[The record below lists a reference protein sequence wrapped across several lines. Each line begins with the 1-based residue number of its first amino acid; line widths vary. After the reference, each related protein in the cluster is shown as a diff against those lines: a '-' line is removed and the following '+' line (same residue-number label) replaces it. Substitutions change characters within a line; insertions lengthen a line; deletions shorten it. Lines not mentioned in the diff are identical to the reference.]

1 MTVAAVPQPPGHQGL
16 GASVR
21 RREDRRFLLGRGR
34 YTDDV
39 ELPGQTWAAFVRS
52 PHAHAAIRSLDASR
66 ALAAPGVLAVL
77 TGDEVAADGLG
88 GIPCGW
94 QIKNKDGSNM
104 VEPPHPALAQGK
116 VRHAGDP
123 VAMVV
128 AETRTQAREAAQLV
142 EVDYQPLPAV
152 AHLRDATAAGAPQVW
167 DDAAGNV
174 CFDWHLGDEAATAA
188 AFSGAARVVAIDLV
202 NNRTL
207 PNAIEPRAANG
218 HYDAAE
224 DRYTLYTTS
233 QNPHLIR
240 LLLGAFTLKVPEH
253 KLRVVA
259 PDVGGGFGS
268 KIFHYAEELL
278 VLWASKRV
286 GRPVKWTAERSESFL
301 SDAHGRDHL
310 SHAELA
316 LDADGRF
323 RGLLVRTL
331 ANLGAYLSTF
341 APAIPTYLYAT
352 LLSGP
357 YAIPAIYAEVK
368 AIFTHTVPVDAVRGA
383 GRPEASYLLERLV
396 DKAARELGIDR
407 VELRRRNFVR
417 PDQFPY
423 QTAVALQYDTG
434 DYEATLD
441 MALAAI
447 DHPHL
452 AERKA
457 AARARGKLRGFGV
470 STYIE
475 ACGIAPSAL
484 VGALGARAGLY
495 EAATVRV
502 HPTGSVTVLTGS
514 HSHGQGHETTFAQL
528 VVERL
533 GVPIE
538 NVEVVHGDTDRIPFG
553 MGTYGSRSA
562 AVGGS
567 AIYKAIDKIVD
578 KGKKIAA
585 HLLEASVAD
594 VEFEGGKYR
603 VAGTDREKTF
613 GEVAFAAY
621 VPHNYPIETVEP
633 GLEDSAFYDPKNFTF
648 PAGCHAV
655 EVEVDP
661 ETGVVEVV
669 DVAIA
674 DDVGVVINPMIVD
687 GQAHGGLAHGIGQAL
702 LEECVYEPDGQLQS
716 GSFMSYCMPR
726 AADLPMFRTGNHVT
740 PCTHN
745 PTGIKG
751 VGEVGAIGV
760 PPAVINAVLD
770 ALAPLGVT
778 DIDMPATP
786 EKVWRAI
793 RAAATG
799 GDGGR
804 GDAAGP
810 GGPAQQKGGA
820 A

>member
-1 MTVAAVPQPPGHQGL
+1 MTENGM
-16 GASVR
+16 GASVA
-21 RREDRRFLLGRGR
+21 RREDRRFLLGKGR
-34 YTDDV
+34 YTDDIT
-39 ELPGQTWAAFVRS
+39 LPNQSYAVFVRS
-52 PHAHAAIRSLDASR
+52 PYAHAAIRSINAKE

-77 TGDEVAADGLG
+77 TGDDVAADGLG

-94 QIKNKDGSNM
+94 TITNKDGSKM
-104 VEPPHPALAQGK
+104 VAPPHPALAQGK
-116 VRHAGDP
+116 ARHAGDP
-123 VAMVV
+123 VAMVI
-128 AETRTQAREAAQLV
+128 AKTKAQAKDAAQLV
-142 EVDYQPLPAV
+142 EVDYDPLPAV
-152 AHLRDATAAGAPQVW
+152 AHLNAATAAGAPTVW
-167 DDAAGNV
+167 DEAPGNV
-174 CFDWHLGDEAATAA
+174 CFDWHLGDAAATET
-188 AFSGAARVVAIDLV
+188 AFSQAAHVTSIDLT
-202 NNRTL
+202 NNRIA

-218 HYDAAE
+218 HYDDVD
-224 DRYTLYTTS
+224 DRYTLYTTT
-233 QNPHLIR
+233 QNPHLTR

-253 KLRVVA
+253 KLRVVG

-286 GRPVKWTAERSESFL
+286 GRPVKWTSERSEAFL
-301 SDAHGRDHL
+301 SDAHGRDHVT
-310 SHAELA
+310 HAELA
-316 LDADGRF
+316 LDQDGKF
-323 RGLLVRTL
+323 RGLRVRTL
-331 ANLGAYLSTF
+331 ANMGAYLSTF
-341 APAIPTYLYAT
+341 APAIPTYLHAT

-357 YAIPAIYAEVK
+357 YDIPAIYAEVK
-368 AIFTHTVPVDAVRGA
+368 AIFTNTVPVDAVRGA
-383 GRPEASYLLERLV
+383 GRPEATYLLERLV
-396 DKAARELGIDR
+396 DKAARETGIDR
-407 VELRRRNFVR
+407 VEIRRRNLIR
-417 PDQFPY
+417 TDQFPY
-423 QTAVALQYDTG
+423 QTAVALQYDIG
-434 DYEATLD
+434 DYQATLD
-441 MALAAI
+441 LALQAI
-447 DHPHL
+447 DYEHL
-452 AERKA
+452 ADRKA
-457 AARARGKLRGFGV
+457 ASQARGKLRGFGL

-484 VGALGARAGLY
+484 VGALGAGAGLY

-502 HPTGSVTVLTGS
+502 HPTGSVTVFTGT

-533 GVPIE
+533 GIPFE
-538 NVEVVHGDTDRIPFG
+538 NVEIVHGDTDRIPFG

-567 AIYKAIDKIVD
+567 AIYKALDKIIDKGRKV
-578 KGKKIAA
+578 AA

-594 VEFEGGKYR
+594 VEFADGKYR

-613 GEVAFAAY
+613 GEIAFTAY

-687 GQAHGGLAHGIGQAL
+687 GQAHGGLAQGIGQAL
-702 LEECVYEPDGQLQS
+702 LEEAVYDDQGQLAS
-716 GSFMSYCMPR
+716 GSYMSYCMPR
-726 AADLPMFRTGNHVT
+726 AADLPMFKVGNHVT
-740 PCTHN
+740 ACTHN
-745 PTGIKG
+745 PVGIKG

-778 DIDMPATP
+778 HIDMPATP

-793 RAAATG
+793 HAAQEAH
-799 GDGGR
+799 
-804 GDAAGP
+804 A
-810 GGPAQQKGGA
+810 
-820 A
+820 

>member
-1 MTVAAVPQPPGHQGL
+1 MSGQGM
-16 GASVR
+16 GASVK
-21 RREDRRFLLGRGR
+21 RREDRRFLLGKGR
-34 YTDDV
+34 YTDDIQ
-39 ELPGQTWAAFVRS
+39 LPNQAYGVFVRS
-52 PHAHAAIRSLDASR
+52 PHAHAAIRSIDAAN

-77 TGDEVAADGLG
+77 TGDDVAADGLG
-88 GIPCGW
+88 GVPCGW
-94 QIKNKDGSNM
+94 QVKNKDDSVM
-104 VEPPHPALAQGK
+104 AEPPHPALAQGK

-123 VAMVV
+123 VVLVV
-128 AETRTQAREAAQLV
+128 AGTKAQAREAAQLV
-142 EVDYQPLPAV
+142 EIDYEPLPAV
-152 AHLRDATAAGAPQVW
+152 ASLRAAVAEGAPVVW
-167 DDAAGNV
+167 DEAPGNV
-174 CFDWHLGDEAATAA
+174 CFDWHLGDAAATDAEFA
-188 AFSGAARVVAIDLV
+188 GAARVVSIDLV
-202 NNRTL
+202 NNRIV

-218 HYDAAE
+218 HYDTAE

-233 QNPHLIR
+233 QNPHLTR

-253 KLRVVA
+253 RLRVVA

-286 GRPVKWTAERSESFL
+286 GRPVKWTSDRSEAFL
-301 SDAHGRDHL
+301 SDAHGRDHITR
-310 SHAELA
+310 AELA

-323 RGLLVRTL
+323 RGLRVNTL
-331 ANLGAYLSTF
+331 ANMGAYLSTF

-357 YAIPAIYAEVK
+357 YVIPAIYAEVK

-383 GRPEASYLLERLV
+383 GRPEATYLLERLV
-396 DKAARELGIDR
+396 DKAAREMGIDR
-407 VELRRRNFVR
+407 VEIRRQNLIPADR
-417 PDQFPY
+417 FPY
-423 QTAVALQYDTG
+423 QTPVALEYDVG
-434 DYEATLD
+434 EYEATLD
-441 MALAAI
+441 MALQSI
-447 DHPHL
+447 DHEHL
-452 AERKA
+452 EERKA
-457 AARARGKLRGFGV
+457 ASAARGKLRGFGI

-495 EAATVRV
+495 EAASVRV
-502 HPTGSVTVLTGS
+502 HPTGSVTVFTGS

-528 VVERL
+528 VVEKL
-533 GVPIE
+533 GVPFD
-538 NVEVVHGDTDRIPFG
+538 NVEIVHGDTDRIPFG

-567 AIYKAIDKIVD
+567 AIYKAIDKIVE
-578 KGKKIAA
+578 KGRKVAA

-594 VEFEGGKYR
+594 IEFSDGKYR
-603 VAGTDREKTF
+603 VVGTDREKAF
-613 GEVAFAAY
+613 GDVAFAAY
-621 VPHNYPIETVEP
+621 VPHNYPIDTVEP

-648 PAGCHAV
+648 PGGCHCV

-702 LEECVYEPDGQLQS
+702 LEQCVYDETGQLVT
-716 GSFMSYCMPR
+716 GSFLNYAMPR
-726 AADLPMFRTGNHVT
+726 ASDLPMFRVGNHVT
-740 PCTHN
+740 ACTHN
-745 PTGIKG
+745 PIGIKG

-778 DIDMPATP
+778 HIDMPATS

-793 RAAATG
+793 Q
-799 GDGGR
+799 
-804 GDAAGP
+804 DA
-810 GGPAQQKGGA
+810 GGA

>member
-1 MTVAAVPQPPGHQGL
+1 MSGNQGM
-16 GASVR
+16 GASVAR
-21 RREDRRFLLGRGR
+21 KEDRRFLMGKGR

-39 ELPGQTWAAFVRS
+39 TLPEQTYAVFVRS
-52 PHAHAAIRSLDASR
+52 PHAHAKIRSIDASE
-66 ALAAPGVLAVL
+66 ALKAPGVLAVL
-77 TGDEVAADGLG
+77 TGEDAAADDLG

-94 QIKNKDGSNM
+94 VITNKDGSKM
-104 VEPPHPALAQGK
+104 VAPPHPALVKGTA
-116 VRHAGDP
+116 RHTGDP
-123 VAMVV
+123 VAMVI
-128 AETRTQAREAAQLV
+128 AETLAQAKDAASLV
-142 EVDYQPLPAV
+142 QVDYDPRPAV
-152 AHLRDATAAGAPQVW
+152 AHLTAAVAEGAPKVW
-167 DDAAGNV
+167 DEAAGNV
-174 CFDWHLGDEAATAA
+174 CFDWHLGDAAATEAEFA
-188 AFSGAARVVAIDLV
+188 KADRVVALDLT
-202 NNRTL
+202 NNRVA

-218 HYDAAE
+218 FWDSVE

-233 QNPHLIR
+233 QNPHLTR

-278 VLWASKRV
+278 VLWASKRIG
-286 GRPVKWTAERSESFL
+286 GRPVKWTSSRSEAFL
-301 SDAHGRDHL
+301 SDAHGRDHVT
-310 SHAELA
+310 HAELA
-316 LDADGRF
+316 VSNDGKF
-323 RGLLVRTL
+323 HGLRVRTL
-331 ANLGAYLSTF
+331 ANMGAYLSTF
-341 APAIPTYLYAT
+341 APAIPTYLHAT

-357 YAIPAIYAEVK
+357 YVIPAIYAEVK
-368 AIFTHTVPVDAVRGA
+368 AIFTHTVPIDAVRGA
-383 GRPEASYLLERLV
+383 GRPEATYLLERLV

-407 VELRRRNFVR
+407 VEIRRKNLIQ

-423 QTAVALQYDTG
+423 QTPVALQYDVG
-434 DYEATLD
+434 DYPATLE
-441 MALAAI
+441 MALQSI
-447 DHPHL
+447 DYDKYPQ
-452 AERKA
+452 RKA
-457 AARARGKLRGFGV
+457 ESEKCGKLRGFGI

-484 VGALGARAGLY
+484 VGALGAGAGLY

-502 HPTGSVTVLTGS
+502 HPTGSVTVFTGT

-528 VVERL
+528 VNERL
-533 GVPIE
+533 GIPIE
-538 NVEVVHGDTDRIPFG
+538 NIEVVHGDTDRIPFG

-567 AIYKAIDKIVD
+567 AIVKAMDKIVD

-594 VEFEGGKYR
+594 IEFADGKYR

-613 GEVAFAAY
+613 GEIAFTAY

-648 PAGCHAV
+648 PGGCHLV

-674 DDVGVVINPMIVD
+674 DDVGVIINPMIVD

-702 LEECVYEPDGQLQS
+702 LEEAVYDEDGQLVS

-726 AADLPMFRTGNHVT
+726 AADLPSFKVGNHVT
-740 PCTHN
+740 ACTHN

-778 DIDMPATP
+778 DISMPATP

-793 RAAATG
+793 RAAG
-799 GDGGR
+799 GV
-804 GDAAGP
+804 A
-810 GGPAQQKGGA
+810 
-820 A
+820 

>member
-1 MTVAAVPQPPGHQGL
+1 MSDQGM
-16 GASVR
+16 GASVAR
-21 RREDRRFLLGRGR
+21 KEDRRFLLGKGR
-34 YTDDV
+34 YTDDIV
-39 ELPGQTWAAFVRS
+39 LPNQSYAVFVRS
-52 PHAHAAIRSLDASR
+52 PHANAAIRSIDAR
-66 ALAAPGVLAVL
+66 AALASPGVLAVL
-77 TGDEVAADGLG
+77 TGDDVAADDLG

-94 QIKNKDGSNM
+94 TITSKDGSKM
-104 VEPPHPALAQGK
+104 VAPPHPALAHGK
-116 VRHAGDP
+116 ARHVGDP
-123 VAMVV
+123 VAMVI
-128 AETRTQAREAAQLV
+128 AETRAQAKDAAQLV
-142 EVDYQPLPAV
+142 EVDYDPLPGV
-152 AHLRDATAAGAPQVW
+152 AHLNAAVAPGAPVVW
-167 DDAAGNV
+167 DEAPGNV
-174 CFDWHLGDEAATAA
+174 CFDWHIGDAAATEAEFA
-188 AFSGAARVVAIDLV
+188 GADRIVSLDLT
-202 NNRTL
+202 NNRIA

-218 HYDAAE
+218 HFDDVD

-233 QNPHLIR
+233 QNPHLTR

-286 GRPVKWTAERSESFL
+286 NRPVKWTSSRSEAFL
-301 SDAHGRDHL
+301 SDAHGRDHVT
-310 SHAELA
+310 HAELA
-316 LDADGRF
+316 LSNDGKF
-323 RGLLVRTL
+323 RGLRVRTL
-331 ANLGAYLSTF
+331 ANMGAYLSTF
-341 APAIPTYLYAT
+341 APAIPTYLHGT

-357 YAIPAIYAEVK
+357 YVIPAIYAEVK

-383 GRPEASYLLERLV
+383 GRPEATYLLERLV
-396 DKAARELGIDR
+396 DQAARELGMDR
-407 VELRRRNFVR
+407 VEIRRKNLIQ

-423 QTAVALQYDTG
+423 QTPVALQYDIG
-434 DYEATLD
+434 DYPATLD
-441 MALAAI
+441 MALEAI
-447 DHPHL
+447 QYDKVE
-452 AERKA
+452 ERKA
-457 AARARGKLRGFGV
+457 EAKRRGKLRGFGI

-484 VGALGARAGLY
+484 VGSLGAGAGLY

-502 HPTGSVTVLTGS
+502 HPTGSVTVFTGS

-528 VVERL
+528 VNERL
-533 GVPIE
+533 GIPIE
-538 NVEVVHGDTDRIPFG
+538 NVEIVHGDTDRIPFG

-594 VEFEGGKYR
+594 IEFADGKYR

-613 GEVAFAAY
+613 GEIAFTAY

-648 PAGCHAV
+648 PGGCHCV
-655 EVEVDP
+655 EVEIDP
-661 ETGVVEVV
+661 ETGVVQVT

-687 GQAHGGLAHGIGQAL
+687 GQAHGGLAQGIGQAL
-702 LEECVYEPDGQLQS
+702 LEECVYDSEGQLLT
-716 GSFMSYCMPR
+716 GSFMGYTMPR
-726 AADLPMFRTGNHVT
+726 AADLPSFKVGNHVT
-740 PCTHN
+740 ACTHN
-745 PTGIKG
+745 PVGIKG

-760 PPAVINAVLD
+760 PPAVINAVID
-770 ALAPLGVT
+770 ALTPLGVT
-778 DIDMPATP
+778 HIDMPATP

-793 RAAATG
+793 RAAG
-799 GDGGR
+799 GV
-804 GDAAGP
+804 
-810 GGPAQQKGGA
+810 Q
-820 A
+820 

>member
-1 MTVAAVPQPPGHQGL
+1 MSGAQGL
-16 GASVR
+16 GASVPR
-21 RREDRRFLLGRGR
+21 TEDRRFLLGKGR
-34 YTDDV
+34 YTDDLQ
-39 ELPGQTWAAFVRS
+39 LPGQSHAVFVRS
-52 PHAHAAIRSLDASR
+52 PHAHATIRSIDAR
-66 ALAAPGVLAVL
+66 QALASPGVLVVL
-77 TGDEVAADGLG
+77 TGEDVAAAGLG

-94 QIKNKDGSNM
+94 QIKNKDGSVM
-104 VEPPHPALAQGK
+104 VEPPHPALALGK
-116 VRHAGDP
+116 ARHAGDP
-123 VAMVV
+123 VVMVI
-128 AETRTQAREAAQLV
+128 AETRAQAKDAAQLV
-142 EVDYQPLPAV
+142 EIDYEPHRAV
-152 AHLRDATAAGAPQVW
+152 AHLPAAVGEGAPLVW
-167 DDAAGNV
+167 DEAPGNV
-174 CFDWHLGDEAATAA
+174 CFDWHLGDPAATDAEFA
-188 AFSGAARVVAIDLV
+188 GAAHVVAIDLV
-202 NNRTL
+202 NNRIAA
-207 PNAIEPRAANG
+207 NAIEPRAANG
-218 HYDAAE
+218 HYDDVE
-224 DRYTLYTTS
+224 DKYTLYTTS

-286 GRPVKWTAERSESFL
+286 GHPVKWTSDRSEAFL
-301 SDAHGRDHL
+301 SDAHGRDHV

-316 LDADGRF
+316 LDAGGRF
-323 RGLLVRTL
+323 RGLRVRTL
-331 ANLGAYLSTF
+331 ANMGAYLSTF
-341 APAIPTYLYAT
+341 APAIPTYLHAT

-357 YAIPAIYAEVK
+357 YVIPAIYAEVK
-368 AIFTHTVPVDAVRGA
+368 AIFTNTVPVDAVRGA
-383 GRPEASYLLERLV
+383 GRPEATYLLERLV

-407 VELRRRNFVR
+407 VEIRRQNLIQ
-417 PDQFPY
+417 PSQFPY
-423 QTAVALQYDTG
+423 QTPVALQYDIG
-434 DYEATLD
+434 DYPATLD
-441 MALAAI
+441 MALAAV
-447 DHPHL
+447 DL
-452 AERKA
+452 DRFAERKA
-457 AARARGKLRGFGV
+457 ESESRGKLRGFGI

-502 HPTGSVTVLTGS
+502 HPTGSVTVFTGT

-533 GVPIE
+533 GIPLE

-594 VEFEGGKYR
+594 IEFADGKYR
-603 VAGTDREKTF
+603 VAGTDREKAF

-621 VPHNYPIETVEP
+621 VPHNYPIDTVEP

-648 PAGCHAV
+648 PGGCHLV

-669 DVAIA
+669 VVAIA
-674 DDVGVVINPMIVD
+674 DDVGVIINPMIVD
-687 GQAHGGLAHGIGQAL
+687 GQAHGGLAQGIGQAL
-702 LEECVYEPDGQLQS
+702 YEECVYDDDGQLLS
-716 GSFMSYCMPR
+716 GSYMSYCMPR
-726 AADLPMFRTGNHVT
+726 AADLPSFHVGNHAT
-740 PCTHN
+740 ACTHN
-745 PTGIKG
+745 PVGIKG

-778 DIDMPATP
+778 HIDMPATP

-793 RAAATG
+793 RAA
-799 GDGGR
+799 
-804 GDAAGP
+804 
-810 GGPAQQKGGA
+810 GGA

>member
-1 MTVAAVPQPPGHQGL
+1 MSGQGI
-16 GASVR
+16 GASVP
-21 RREDRRFLLGRGR
+21 RREDRRFLLGKGR
-34 YTDDV
+34 YTDDI
-39 ELPGQTWAAFVRS
+39 ELPGQAWAVFVRS
-52 PHAHAAIRSLDASR
+52 PHAHAAIRSIDAAE
-66 ALAAPGVLAVL
+66 ALASPGVLAVL
-77 TGDEVAADGLG
+77 TGDDVAADGLG

-94 QIKNKDGSNM
+94 LIKNKDGSSM
-104 VEPPHPALAQGK
+104 VEPPHPALAQGRA
-116 VRHAGDP
+116 RHAGDP
-123 VAMVV
+123 VAMVIAASR
-128 AETRTQAREAAQLV
+128 AEARDAAQKV
-142 EVDYQPLPAV
+142 AVDYEALPAV
-152 AHLRDATAAGAPQVW
+152 AHLPAAVAPGAPLVW
-167 DDAAGNV
+167 DEAPGNV
-174 CFDWHLGDEAATAA
+174 CFDWHLGDAAATDA
-188 AFSGAARVVAIDLV
+188 AFAGAARVVAIDLT
-202 NNRTL
+202 NNRIV

-218 HYDAAE
+218 WYDGAE

-233 QNPHLIR
+233 QNPHLTR

-253 KLRVVA
+253 RLRVVA

-278 VLWASKRV
+278 VLWASRRI

-301 SDAHGRDHL
+301 SDAHGRDHAT
-310 SHAELA
+310 HAELA
-316 LDADGRF
+316 LDARGRF
-323 RGLLVRTL
+323 LALRVATL
-331 ANLGAYLSTF
+331 ANMGAYLSTF
-341 APAIPTYLYAT
+341 ATVIPTYLHAT

-383 GRPEASYLLERLV
+383 GRPEASYILERLV
-396 DKAARELGIDR
+396 DKAARETGDDR
-407 VELRRRNFVR
+407 VEIRRRNFIQ

-423 QTAVALQYDTG
+423 QTPVALQYDTG

-441 MALAAI
+441 LALAEI
-447 DHPHL
+447 DYGGL
-452 AERKA
+452 AARKA
-457 AARARGKLRGFGV
+457 ASQARGRLRGFGL

-475 ACGIAPSAL
+475 ACGIAPSAV
-484 VGALGARAGLY
+484 VGSLGARAGLY

-502 HPTGSVTVLTGS
+502 HPTGSVTVFTGS

-528 VVERL
+528 VAEKL
-533 GVPIE
+533 GVPLE
-538 NVEVVHGDTDRIPFG
+538 NVEIVHGDTDRIPFG

-567 AIYKAIDKIVD
+567 AIVKAIDKIVD
-578 KGKKIAA
+578 KGRKIAA
-585 HLLEASVAD
+585 HLLEASAAD
-594 VEFEGGKYR
+594 VEFADGKFR
-603 VAGTDREKTF
+603 VAGTDREKSF
-613 GEVAFAAY
+613 GEIAFTAY
-621 VPHNYPIETVEP
+621 VPHNYPIDEVEP
-633 GLEDSAFYDPKNFTF
+633 GLEDAAFYDPKNFTF

-702 LEECVYEPDGQLQS
+702 YEECVYDREGQLLS

-726 AADLPMFRTGNHVT
+726 AADLPMFRVGNHVT
-740 PCTHN
+740 ACTHN
-745 PTGIKG
+745 PLGVKG

-778 DIDMPATP
+778 HIDMPATP

-793 RAAATG
+793 RAAG
-799 GDGGR
+799 
-804 GDAAGP
+804 
-810 GGPAQQKGGA
+810 GGA

>member
-1 MTVAAVPQPPGHQGL
+1 MSDQGL
-16 GASVR
+16 GVSMAR
-21 RREDRRFLLGRGR
+21 KEDRRFLLGKGR
-34 YTDDV
+34 YTDDIS
-39 ELPGQTWAAFVRS
+39 LPGQAHAVFVRS
-52 PHAHAAIRSLDASR
+52 PHAHAVIRSIDASQ

-77 TGDEVAADGLG
+77 TGADVAADDLG
-88 GIPCGW
+88 NIPCGW
-94 QIKNKDGSNM
+94 TIKNKDGSTM
-104 VEPPHPALAQGK
+104 VAPPHPALAQGK
-116 VRHAGDP
+116 ARHAGDP
-123 VAMVV
+123 VAMVI
-128 AETRTQAREAAQLV
+128 AETRAQAKDAAQLV
-142 EVDYQPLPAV
+142 DVDYDPQPGV
-152 AHLRDATAAGAPQVW
+152 AHLNAAVAAGAPQVW
-167 DDAAGNV
+167 DEAPGNV
-174 CFDWHLGDEAATAA
+174 CFDWHLGDAAATEAEFA
-188 AFSGAARVVAIDLV
+188 QADRVVSIDLT
-202 NNRTL
+202 NNRIA

-218 HYDAAE
+218 HFDDVE

-240 LLLGAFTLKVPEH
+240 LLMGAFTLKVPEH

-278 VLWASKRV
+278 VLWASKKV
-286 GRPVKWTAERSESFL
+286 GHPVKWTSDRSEAFL
-301 SDAHGRDHL
+301 SDAHGRDHV

-316 LDADGRF
+316 LTNDGRF
-323 RGLLVRTL
+323 RGLRVRTL
-331 ANLGAYLSTF
+331 ANMGAYLSTF
-341 APAIPTYLYAT
+341 APAIPTYLHAT

-357 YAIPAIYAEVK
+357 YVIPAIYAEVK
-368 AIFTHTVPVDAVRGA
+368 AIFTNTVPVDAVRGA
-383 GRPEASYLLERLV
+383 GRPEATYLLERLV

-407 VELRRRNFVR
+407 VEIRRQNLIQ

-423 QTAVALQYDTG
+423 QTPVALQYDIG
-434 DYEATLD
+434 DYPATLD
-441 MALAAI
+441 MALNAI
-447 DHPHL
+447 DYGKYG
-452 AERKA
+452 ERKA
-457 AARARGKLRGFGV
+457 ASEQRGKLRGFGV

-484 VGALGARAGLY
+484 VGALGAGAGLY

-502 HPTGSVTVLTGS
+502 HPTGSVTVFTGS

-528 VVERL
+528 VNERL
-533 GVPIE
+533 GIPIE

-594 VEFEGGKYR
+594 IEFEDGKFR
-603 VAGTDREKTF
+603 VAGTDREKAF
-613 GEVAFAAY
+613 GEIAFTSY

-648 PAGCHAV
+648 PGGCHLV

-674 DDVGVVINPMIVD
+674 DDVGVIINPMIVD
-687 GQAHGGLAHGIGQAL
+687 GQAHGGLAQGIGQAL
-702 LEECVYEPDGQLQS
+702 LEECVYDTDGQLLS
-716 GSFMSYCMPR
+716 GSYMSYTMPR
-726 AADLPMFRTGNHVT
+726 AADLPSFKVGNHVT
-740 PCTHN
+740 ACTHN
-745 PTGIKG
+745 PIGIKG

-760 PPAVINAVLD
+760 PPAVINAVID
-770 ALAPLGVT
+770 ALTPLGVT
-778 DIDMPATP
+778 HIDMPATP

-793 RAAATG
+793 QAA
-799 GDGGR
+799 
-804 GDAAGP
+804 
-810 GGPAQQKGGA
+810 QGGA

>member
-1 MTVAAVPQPPGHQGL
+1 VTTQGI

-21 RREDRRFLLGRGR
+21 RKEDRRFLLGKGQ
-34 YTDDV
+34 YVDDLT
-39 ELPGQTWAAFVRS
+39 LPDQAYAVFVRS
-52 PHAHAAIRSLDASR
+52 PHAHAAVRSVDGAAAR
-66 ALAAPGVLAVL
+66 EAPGVLAIL
-77 TGDEVAADGLG
+77 TGDDVAADKLG

-94 QIKNKDGSNM
+94 QIKNKDGTPM

-116 VRHAGDP
+116 VRHVGDP
-123 VAMVV
+123 VAMVI
-128 AETRTQAREAAQLV
+128 ATSRAAARAAAARV
-142 EVDYQPLPAV
+142 DVDYDVLPAV
-152 AHLRDATAAGAPQVW
+152 GLLADAAAPGAPQVW

-174 CFDWHLGDEAATAA
+174 CYDWHLGDPAATDAAFAA
-188 AFSGAARVVAIDLV
+188 AAHLV
-202 NNRTL
+202 ELELTNNRVA
-207 PNAIEPRAANG
+207 PNAIEPRAAIG
-218 HYDAAE
+218 HVDAATE
-224 DRYTLYTTS
+224 QYTLYTTS
-233 QNPHLIR
+233 QNPHLTR
-240 LLLGAFTLKVPEH
+240 LLLAAFTLQVPEH

-278 VLWASKRV
+278 VLWASRRV
-286 GRPVKWTAERSESFL
+286 GRPVKWTAERSESFV
-301 SDAHGRDHL
+301 SDAHGRDHR
-310 SHAELA
+310 SVAQLA
-316 LDADGRF
+316 VDAKGKF
-323 RGLLVRTL
+323 IGLRVRTL
-331 ANLGAYLSTF
+331 AAMGAYLSTF
-341 APAIPTYLYAT
+341 APAVPTYLYGT

-357 YAIPAIYAEVK
+357 YDIPAIYVEVK
-368 AIFTHTVPVDAVRGA
+368 AIFTHTVPVDAYRGA
-383 GRPEASYLLERLV
+383 GRPEATYLLERLV
-396 DKAARELGIDR
+396 DQAARQLGLDR
-407 VELRRRNFVR
+407 IELRRKNLIR

-434 DYEATLD
+434 DYQATLEL
-441 MALAAI
+441 ALEANDRAGY
-447 DHPHL
+447 
-452 AERKA
+452 EQRKQGS
-457 AARARGKLRGFGV
+457 AARGRLRGFGI

-495 EAATVRV
+495 EAASIRV
-502 HPTGSVTVLTGS
+502 HPTGAVTVFTGT

-528 VVERL
+528 VADRL

-538 NVEVVHGDTDRIPFG
+538 RVDVVHGDTDRIPFG

-567 AIYKAIDKIVD
+567 AIVKALDKIVD

-585 HLLEASVAD
+585 HLLEAAPGDLELVDGA
-594 VEFEGGKYR
+594 FR
-603 VAGTDREKTF
+603 VVGTDRAKAF

-633 GLEDSAFYDPKNFTF
+633 GLEESAFYDPKNFTF
-648 PAGCHAV
+648 PGGTHLV

-674 DDVGVVINPMIVD
+674 DDVGVIINPMIVD
-687 GQAHGGLAHGIGQAL
+687 GQAHGGLAQGIGQAL
-702 LEECVYEPDGQLQS
+702 YEEAVYDADGQLTN
-716 GSFMSYCMPR
+716 GSYMGYCMPR
-726 AADLPMFRTGNHVT
+726 AADLPSFKVGNHVT
-740 PCTHN
+740 ACTHN
-745 PTGIKG
+745 PLGVKG

-778 DIDMPATP
+778 DISMPATP

-793 RAAATG
+793 QAARKEA
-799 GDGGR
+799 
-804 GDAAGP
+804 
-810 GGPAQQKGGA
+810 
-820 A
+820 

>member
-1 MTVAAVPQPPGHQGL
+1 MSGAEGL
-16 GASVR
+16 GAAVL
-21 RREDRRFLLGRGR
+21 RREDRRFLLGKGR
-34 YTDDV
+34 YTDDLQ
-39 ELPGQTWAAFVRS
+39 LPGQSWAVFVRS
-52 PHAHAAIRSLDASR
+52 PHAHAAIRSIDAAR

-77 TGDEVAADGLG
+77 TGEQVAADGLG
-88 GIPCGW
+88 TIPCGW

-104 VEPPHPALAQGK
+104 VEPPHPALAHGK

-123 VAMVV
+123 VAMVI
-128 AETRTQAREAAQLV
+128 AETRAQAKDAAELV
-142 EVDYQPLPAV
+142 AVDYEPLPAV
-152 AHLRDATAAGAPQVW
+152 AQLAAATAAGAPLVW
-167 DDAAGNV
+167 EEAPGNI
-174 CFDWHLGDEAATAA
+174 CFDWHLGDAAATDA
-188 AFSGAARVVAIDLV
+188 AFARADRVVEIDLV
-202 NNRTL
+202 NNRIA

-218 HYDAAE
+218 HYDEVE

-233 QNPHLIR
+233 QNPHLTR

-278 VLWASKRV
+278 VLWASRRL

-310 SHAELA
+310 SHGELA
-316 LDADGRF
+316 LDADGKFLALR
-323 RGLLVRTL
+323 VRTL

-357 YAIPAIYAEVK
+357 YVIPAIYTEVK

-396 DKAARELGIDR
+396 DKAARETGADR
-407 VELRRRNFVR
+407 VEIRRKNFIR

-423 QTAVALQYDTG
+423 QTPVALQYDTG
-434 DYEATLD
+434 DYDATLD
-441 MALAAI
+441 LALQAI
-447 DHPHL
+447 DYPRL

-457 AARARGKLRGFGV
+457 AAKVRGRLRGFGI

-475 ACGIAPSAL
+475 ACGIAPSAV
-484 VGALGARAGLY
+484 VGSLGARAGLY

-502 HPTGSVTVLTGS
+502 HPTGSVTVFTGS

-528 VVERL
+528 VVEKL
-533 GVPIE
+533 GVALDG
-538 NVEVVHGDTDRIPFG
+538 VEVVHGDTDRIPFG

-567 AIYKAIDKIVD
+567 AIVKAIDKIVE
-578 KGKKIAA
+578 KGKQIAA
-585 HLLEASVAD
+585 HLLEASVGD
-594 VEFEGGKYR
+594 IEFEGGKFR
-603 VAGTDREKTF
+603 VAGTDREKSF
-613 GEVAFAAY
+613 GEIAFAAY
-621 VPHNYPIETVEP
+621 VPHNYPIDKVEP

-702 LEECVYEPDGQLQS
+702 LEECVYDPEGQLLS

-726 AADLPMFRTGNHVT
+726 AADLPQFRVGNHVT

-770 ALAPLGVT
+770 ALEPLGVT
-778 DIDMPATP
+778 HIDMPATP

-793 RAAATG
+793 RDAG
-799 GDGGR
+799 G
-804 GDAAGP
+804 
-810 GGPAQQKGGA
+810 GGA
-820 A
+820 

>member
-1 MTVAAVPQPPGHQGL
+1 MAGQGF
-16 GASVR
+16 GASVA
-21 RREDRRFLLGRGR
+21 RREDRRFLLGKGR

-39 ELPGQTWAAFVRS
+39 KLPGQTFTAFVRS
-52 PHAHAAIRSLDASR
+52 PHAHAAIRSVDASR
-66 ALAAPGVLAVL
+66 ASAAPGVLAVL
-77 TGDEVAADGLG
+77 TGDDVAADGLG

-94 QIKNKDGSNM
+94 QITNKDGSVM

-123 VAMVV
+123 VAMVI
-128 AETRTQAREAAQLV
+128 AETKAQAKDAAQLV
-142 EVDYQPLPAV
+142 DVDYDPLSAV
-152 AHLRDATAAGAPQVW
+152 ANLRAATAQGAAQVW
-167 DDAAGNV
+167 DEAPGNV
-174 CFDWHLGDEAATAA
+174 CFDWHLGDAAATDA
-188 AFSGAARVVAIDLV
+188 AFAGAAHVTSIDLV
-202 NNRTL
+202 NNRVV

-218 HYDAAE
+218 HYDTAE

-286 GRPVKWTAERSESFL
+286 GRPVKWTAERTESFL
-301 SDAHGRDHL
+301 SDAHGRDHR

-316 LDADGRF
+316 LDADGKF
-323 RGLLVRTL
+323 LGLRVRTL
-331 ANLGAYLSTF
+331 ANMGAYLSTF
-341 APAIPTYLYAT
+341 APAIPTYLYGT

-357 YAIPAIYAEVK
+357 YVIPQIYAEVK
-368 AIFTHTVPVDAVRGA
+368 AIFTNTVPVDAVRGA
-383 GRPEASYLLERLV
+383 GRPEATYLLERLV

-407 VELRRRNFVR
+407 VEIRRKNLIQ

-423 QTAVALQYDTG
+423 QTPVALQYDVG
-434 DYEATLD
+434 DYPATLD
-441 MALAAI
+441 MALQAI
-447 DHPHL
+447 DFDHF

-457 AARARGKLRGFGV
+457 ASEARGKLRGFGV

-495 EAATVRV
+495 EAASVRV
-502 HPTGSVTVLTGS
+502 HPTGSVTVFTGT

-528 VVERL
+528 VVEKL
-533 GVPIE
+533 GVPLE
-538 NVEVVHGDTDRIPFG
+538 NVEIVHGDTDRIPFG

-567 AIYKAIDKIVD
+567 AIIKAIDKIVD
-578 KGKKIAA
+578 KGKKVAA

-594 VEFEGGKYR
+594 IEFADGKFR
-603 VAGTDREKTF
+603 VAGTDKEKAF
-613 GEVAFAAY
+613 GDIAFAAY
-621 VPHNYPIETVEP
+621 VPHNYPIESVEP

-648 PAGCHAV
+648 PAGCHCV

-669 DVAIA
+669 DVSIA

-702 LEECVYEPDGQLQS
+702 LEECVYDEGGQLLS
-716 GSFMSYCMPR
+716 GSYMSYTMPR
-726 AADLPMFRTGNHVT
+726 AADLPSFRVGNHVT
-740 PCTHN
+740 ACTHN

-770 ALAPLGVT
+770 ALTPLGVK

-786 EKVWRAI
+786 ERVWRAI
-793 RAAATG
+793 RDAG
-799 GDGGR
+799 GV
-804 GDAAGP
+804 A
-810 GGPAQQKGGA
+810 
-820 A
+820 